1 LSGSLIPLILILI
14 LKTGIEGASPA
25 TYLDLLWRLVFLY
38 GAIPAIIA
46 FYYRVKSL
54 ESVRYTI
61 EVKGDL
67 A

>member
-1 LSGSLIPLILILI
+1 MILI
-14 LKTGIEGASPA
+14 LKSGITGSHPT
-25 TYLDLLWRLVFLY
+25 TYLDLLWRLVFLF

-54 ESVRYTI
+54 ESVRFTI
-61 EVKGDL
+61 DVKGNL